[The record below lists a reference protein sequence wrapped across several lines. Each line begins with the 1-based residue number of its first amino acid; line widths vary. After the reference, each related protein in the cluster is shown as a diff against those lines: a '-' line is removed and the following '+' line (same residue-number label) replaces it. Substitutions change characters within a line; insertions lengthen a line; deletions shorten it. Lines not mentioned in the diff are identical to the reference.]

1 VQVVYKPGD
10 VIIEHGTPGA
20 TVCWLMKGRVSVAR
34 PYDAESADAYNPF
47 AAASASS
54 AAAAAAAAPARYFCR
69 KSSIIATAD
78 SESVETNHSFRGT
91 RNRTKSRSC
100 FNDSSL
106 LLFHAER
113 NSENIFEFS
122 LDIGFFIVL
131 IV

>member
-1 VQVVYKPGD
+1 MQVVYKPGD

-54 AAAAAAAAPARYFCR
+54 AAAAAAPARYFCR
-69 KSSIIATAD
+69 KSSIKARANI
-78 SESVETNHSFRGT
+78 ESVETNHSFRDT

-100 FNDSSL
+100 INDSSL
-106 LLFHAER
+106 LLFMSR
-113 NSENIFEFS
+113 NFLNS
-122 LDIGFFIVL
+122 LDI
-131 IV
+131 